1 MKITMAHGGGG
12 KLMDD
17 LIRDVFVRHFQNDI
31 LGRMEDAAVL
41 PRPGGKI
48 AFTTDSFVVSPLFF
62 PGGDIGRLAVCGT
75 VNDLLMRGAT
85 PRYLSAGFI
94 LEEGL
99 LTETLEKVASSM
111 REAAKEAGVSI
122 VAGDT
127 KVIEGKGGLYINTAG
142 IGLVE
147 TPLDISAQNAA
158 DGDAVIVSGDLGDH
172 HACILSARMGIE
184 NGIQS
189 DCAPLTEMV
198 AALLQ
203 SGLRVHAMRD
213 ITRGGLSTVL
223 HEIALSSGVAFTLFP
238 DVPLANE
245 RVQGFCEILG
255 LDPLY
260 MGNEGKMALILPK
273 AEAQAAVDIL
283 RRCRYGADA
292 RVIGDASRSG
302 TPGVFAKTR
311 SGATRTLLP
320 LAGEGLPR
328 IC

>member
-17 LIRDVFVRHFQNDI
+17 LIRDVFVRHFENDI

-62 PGGDIGRLAVCGT
+62 PGGDIGRLAACGT

-99 LTETLEKVASSM
+99 ETETLEKVASSM
-111 REAAKEAGVSI
+111 REAAEEAGVSI

-127 KVIEGKGGLYINTAG
+127 KVVEGKGGLYINTAG
-142 IGLVE
+142 IGLME

-283 RRCRYGADA
+283 RRCRYGARA
-292 RVIGDASRSG
+292 RIIGDASRSG